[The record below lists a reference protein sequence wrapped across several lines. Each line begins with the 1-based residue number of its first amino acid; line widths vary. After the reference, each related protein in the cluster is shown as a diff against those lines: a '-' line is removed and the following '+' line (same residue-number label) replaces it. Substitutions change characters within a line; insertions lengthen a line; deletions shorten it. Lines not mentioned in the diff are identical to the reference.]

1 MAKSG
6 VTVNANLTSGI
17 EIATITING
26 VATKLYAP
34 NQDGP
39 ITFDV
44 EYKHTFTLYQRNNVP
59 NDGTP
64 PTKPETGDFIWDG
77 TSAVLTD
84 IHAGTAYASPWLNS
98 PENRNV
104 ANNKIYL

>member
-44 EYKHTFTLYQRNNVP
+44 EYKHTFTLYQRNNIP

-64 PTKPETGDFIWDG
+64 PAKPETGDFI
-77 TSAVLTD
+77 
-84 IHAGTAYASPWLNS
+84 
-98 PENRNV
+98 
-104 ANNKIYL
+104 